1 MGALVSTPRISP
13 GTSGTCVKP
22 VAFGR
27 RKADE
32 PREAKQAG
40 SGGFARGTSEK
51 DQTPWRT

>member
-1 MGALVSTPRISP
+1 MGALVSEAKISP
-13 GTSGTCVKP
+13 GTCGPCVKP

-40 SGGFARGTSEK
+40 SGGFARGKSEK